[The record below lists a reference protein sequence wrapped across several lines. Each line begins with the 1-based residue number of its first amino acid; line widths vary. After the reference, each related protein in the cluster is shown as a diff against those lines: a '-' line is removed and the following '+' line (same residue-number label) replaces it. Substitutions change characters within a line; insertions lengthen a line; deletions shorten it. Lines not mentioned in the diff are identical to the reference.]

1 MIQWVFFKIDFPSL
15 KMSTKSYLS
24 IYCKPA
30 FILNDFTLRFICTNG
45 NLLYGQ
51 VIFVIKIIIWGM
63 VCSEK
68 CSHRIG
74 FVESRQ
80 NFSNSKNIILK
91 YLKSYD
97 FEFEDKRKLRLL
109 ATPSTENCELSI
121 VGNVTRR
128 TEHCD
133 VY

>member
-1 MIQWVFFKIDFPSL
+1 
-15 KMSTKSYLS
+15 
-24 IYCKPA
+24 
-30 FILNDFTLRFICTNG
+30 
-45 NLLYGQ
+45 
-51 VIFVIKIIIWGM
+51 M

-121 VGNVTRR
+121 VGNVTGR